1 MKVAVT
7 EALRNL
13 ARDHRIFTSDPD
25 EMWPVGR
32 SLAVVADAEVE
43 PYSHLLGGPTI
54 PRRFGAFSYTHSA
67 FDTHLSV
74 GRYTSISW
82 RVSIM
87 GSGHPV
93 DWASLHPFSHNA
105 RPLHGIGAYL
115 TDNASS
121 LRMTPFDQGPQAIN
135 VGHDVWIGAESMI
148 KRGVTIGDGAII
160 GARSIVTKDVPPY
173 AIVVGSPARIVRY
186 RFDEQLIEDL
196 RGSEWWRYG
205 PDVLQNLDVRDPVG
219 FLERL
224 REAESKGEIK
234 PMALEP
240 LTGKAIIE
248 ASVIGR
254 SAVSSP
260 IAP

>member
-7 EALRNL
+7 EALRKL

-25 EMWPVGR
+25 EIWPVGR
-32 SLAVVADAEVE
+32 SLFLGAGAEIE

-54 PRRFGAFSYTHSA
+54 PHRFGAFSYTHSA

-87 GSGHPV
+87 GSAHPV

-105 RPLHGIGAYL
+105 RPLHGVGAYL
-115 TDNASS
+115 MDNASS
-121 LRMTPFDQGPQAIN
+121 LRMAPFDQGPQTITI
-135 VGHDVWIGAESMI
+135 GHDVWIGAESLI
-148 KRGVTIGDGAII
+148 KRGVTIGDGAIV

-173 AIVVGSPARIVRY
+173 AIVVGSPARILRY
-186 RFDEQLIEDL
+186 RFDEPLIEAL
-196 RGSEWWRYG
+196 RASQWWRYG
-205 PDVLQNLDVRDPVG
+205 PDVLQSLDVRDPAG
-219 FLERL
+219 FLDRL
-224 REAESKGEIK
+224 HEAEAKGEIQ
-234 PMALEP
+234 PMTLAP

-248 ASVIGR
+248 ASVVGR
-254 SAVSSP
+254 SVPASP
-260 IAP
+260 TAP